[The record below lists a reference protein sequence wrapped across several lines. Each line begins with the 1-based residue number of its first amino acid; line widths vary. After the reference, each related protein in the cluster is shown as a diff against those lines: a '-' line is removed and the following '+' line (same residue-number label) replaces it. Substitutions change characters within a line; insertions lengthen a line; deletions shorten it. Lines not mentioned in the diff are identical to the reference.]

1 MFERYTEK
9 ARRVIFF
16 ARYEASQHGSPYIE
30 TEFLLPGPAR
40 RPGASKAVPGTKQP
54 RGSCSHRNRE
64 SDCSTRAHLYFRR
77 DAADK

>member
-16 ARYEASQHGSPYIE
+16 ARYQASQHGSPYIE
-30 TEFLLPGPAR
+30 TE
-40 RPGASKAVPGTKQP
+40 KAVPGTNQP